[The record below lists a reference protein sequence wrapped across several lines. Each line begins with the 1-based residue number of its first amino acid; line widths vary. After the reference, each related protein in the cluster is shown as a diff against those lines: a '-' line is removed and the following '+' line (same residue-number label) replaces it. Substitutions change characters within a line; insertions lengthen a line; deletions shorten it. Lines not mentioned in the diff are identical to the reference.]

1 MSRKAKKWIII
12 SVISVM
18 GIAGLTACG
27 KGKSKNP
34 VIEETQMGIQLED
47 KARDVVNQQGSDAQ
61 NADQMLDNMNGD

>member
-27 KGKSKNP
+27 KEKAKNP
-34 VIEETQMGIQLED
+34 VIEETQMGIQLEN